1 METNRKTDDGVVAE
15 DARVAERAAGDVT
28 ASPVAEERSGD
39 HRNAAVLGIGMM
51 LLGILL
57 FVINDVM
64 GKWLVAT
71 YSVGQVLLIRSVA
84 AFVMLAP
91 LIIRTGAEPILKP
104 ARPGLQAVR
113 VVLSTIE
120 VGFFYWAVSAMP
132 LADVVAFYLAGPIW
146 VAALAGP
153 LLGEKIGWRRWMA
166 VLVGFVGVIIAL
178 RPSTASLSIHSLI
191 AVFGS
196 LAFALMMITSRLLRG
211 TGDTVLVTWQTGG
224 ALAFGL
230 VAAPFGW
237 TPPTTIDLG
246 LLALLGIVA
255 ALAHM
260 CVNRSLKLAPAAV
273 VVPYQYTQIAWALL
287 FGWLIFGDVP
297 DPQMLLG
304 AGVIVLAGLY
314 IFMQEQRGGGR

>member
-1 METNRKTDDGVVAE
+1 MDANRAE
-15 DARVAERAAGDVT
+15 DIEG
-28 ASPVAEERSGD
+28 RSGGTATE
-39 HRNAAVLGIGMM
+39 AAAEPAAVKPGPDKRDTVVLGIGMM

-71 YSVGQVLLIRSVA
+71 YTVGQVLLIRSIA
-84 AFVMLAP
+84 AFLILAP
-91 LIIRTGAEPILKP
+91 LVMREGSGPILRP

-113 VVLSTIE
+113 VLLSTVE
-120 VGFFYWAVSAMP
+120 VAFFYWAVSAMP
-132 LADVVAFYLAGPIW
+132 LADVIAFYLAGPIW

-153 LLGEKIGWRRWMA
+153 LLGEKIGWRRWAA
-166 VLVGFVGVIIAL
+166 VLVGFLGVIVAL
-178 RPSTASLSIHSLI
+178 RPSGASLTVHALI

-196 LAFALMMITSRLLRG
+196 FAFALMMITSRLLRG
-211 TGDTVLVTWQTGG
+211 TSDTVLVTWQTGG

-237 TPPTTIDLG
+237 VTPTAVDLG
-246 LLALLGIVA
+246 LLGLLGVVA

-273 VVPYQYTQIAWALL
+273 VVPYQYTQIAWAIL
-287 FGWLIFGDVP
+287 FGWLIFGDLP
-297 DPQMLLG
+297 DTQLVVG
-304 AGVIVLAGLY
+304 AAIIIASGLY
-314 IFMQEQRGGGR
+314 IFTLEQRGGA